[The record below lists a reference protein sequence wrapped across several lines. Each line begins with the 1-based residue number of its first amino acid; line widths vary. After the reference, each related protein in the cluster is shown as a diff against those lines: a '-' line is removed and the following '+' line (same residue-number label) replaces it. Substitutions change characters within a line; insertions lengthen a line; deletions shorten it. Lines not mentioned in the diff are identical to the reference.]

1 MDREK
6 ALEASPLVGLH
17 ETRCG
22 ALAAKTP
29 RSPQQQLFLLEKGVM
44 ETNFCARCAKLGKL
58 ECACIATDKAASLL
72 VGALGPS
79 MLAICLAFNCT
90 DGPFNAIDQAVRV
103 HFKGAHSTCAWQM
116 IKSVDAFDKTL
127 GLPQTRK
134 KSPCDL
140 SLGVVTRPSRLYHSL
155 RLQ

>member
-58 ECACIATDKAASLL
+58 ECACIATEKAASLL

-90 DGPFNAIDQAVRV
+90 DGPFNAIDQADSDCFPSAFVPRCALRSGSSV
-103 HFKGAHSTCAWQM
+103 PTVGLGSLATKGDECKA
-116 IKSVDAFDKTL
+116 
-127 GLPQTRK
+127 
-134 KSPCDL
+134 
-140 SLGVVTRPSRLYHSL
+140 SLEAAKQL
-155 RLQ
+155 